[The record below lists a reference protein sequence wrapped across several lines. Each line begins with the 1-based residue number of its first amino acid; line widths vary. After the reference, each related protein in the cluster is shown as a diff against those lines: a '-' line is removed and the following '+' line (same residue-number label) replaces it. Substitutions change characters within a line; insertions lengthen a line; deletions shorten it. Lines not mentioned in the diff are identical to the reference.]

1 MGNDGG
7 SIPKRSEVVK
17 HKKHQNHA
25 KVDKEAKNFAKRS
38 LCAMSKEPLRAPI
51 VACKRGLLYNKEH
64 LIRRLL
70 EKNVPREFRHI
81 AKLSR
86 DTVQVSDASL
96 ESTSSS
102 FTTSSSIFSSSRVA
116 TMQAAASEMDKTVTL

>member
-17 HKKHQNHA
+17 QKRNSV

-38 LCAMSKEPLRAPI
+38 LCAMSKETLRRPV
-51 VACKRGLLYNKEH
+51 VACRRGLLYNKEH

-86 DTVQVSDASL
+86 DVVQVSEASL
-96 ESTSSS
+96 G
-102 FTTSSSIFSSSRVA
+102 FVA
-116 TMQAAASEMDKTVTL
+116 KNSGSMMEPEKTVSL